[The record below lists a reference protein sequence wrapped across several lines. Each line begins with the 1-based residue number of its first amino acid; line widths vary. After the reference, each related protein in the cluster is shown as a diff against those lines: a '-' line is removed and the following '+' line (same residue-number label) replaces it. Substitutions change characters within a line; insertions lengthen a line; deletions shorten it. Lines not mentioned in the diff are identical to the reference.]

1 MILDKLCKGCKTKK
15 PYEMFRKSARGV
27 DGYAP
32 RCKACATVY
41 EKELRTKLHK
51 TNPEYVEK
59 QKQKNKEKY
68 EKNKGKYAKTSKAWR
83 EKNKDKLREQEKIRR
98 ATDPE
103 YAAKERARGKAT
115 YQRTKEK
122 SLSRQKMLRDTLSV
136 SYIKSLMGIAPE
148 EYVSPEA
155 IEKRRQQVI
164 AIRKRTE
171 HNKTRTGKVCPT
183 CKEEKAL
190 SEFYANGTSSHCKP
204 CSKAKS
210 SAFAKNNKEYMRN
223 LQKKNY
229 ERNPEKYIERSK
241 KYYEANKEKALQ
253 ASREWR
259 LKNPA
264 RYKELDKAYRDKN
277 RDKIL
282 KAQREWVKSWRLN
295 NPEEN
300 NARRKRHYEKH
311 KERYKAEFRENSKK
325 IVEQMPDRYI
335 NYILNYGKKKEDRL
349 IYPKEILEAKRA
361 QILLMR
367 AIKLINQGEV
377 NEKH

>member
-1 MILDKLCKGCKTKK
+1 MQTKLCKGCKTEK

-32 RCKACATVY
+32 RCKACAKVY
-41 EKELRTKLHK
+41 EKELRTKLYE

-59 QKQKNKEKY
+59 QKQKSKEKY
-68 EKNKGKYAKTSKAWR
+68 QKNKGRYAKTAKIWR
-83 EKNKDKLREQEKIRR
+83 EKNKDKIREQEKIRR

-122 SLSRQKMLRDTLSV
+122 SLSRQKILRDSLSDA
-136 SYIKSLMGIAPE
+136 YIKSLMGIPAKD
-148 EYVSPEA
+148 YISPEA
-155 IEKRRQQVI
+155 IEERRQHVI
-164 AIRKRTE
+164 ATRKKIE
-171 HNKTRTGKVCPT
+171 INKTGISKVCGK
-183 CKEEKAL
+183 CKEEKAK
-190 SEFYANGTSSHCKP
+190 SEFYMNGKASYCRA
-204 CSKAKS
+204 CSMAKS
-210 SAFAKNNKEYMRN
+210 SAFAKENKERIRI
-223 LQKKNY
+223 LSKNHY
-229 ERNPEKYIERSK
+229 EKNKEKYK
-241 KYYEANKEKALQ
+241 QKYKAYYEANREKAIQ
-253 ASREWR
+253 ACREWR
-259 LKNPA
+259 LKNPE

-282 KAQREWVKSWRLN
+282 KRQREWIKLWRLN
-295 NPEEN
+295 NPQES
-300 NARRKRHYEKH
+300 NARRKKHYEKH
-311 KERYKAEFRENSKK
+311 KERYRAEFKENSKK

-367 AIKLINQGEV
+367 AIKLINKGEA
-377 NEKH
+377 NEKY

>member
-1 MILDKLCKGCKTKK
+1 MKTCKGCKTEK
-15 PYEMFRKSARGV
+15 PYEMFRKSARGI

-32 RCKACATVY
+32 RCKVCSSGY
-41 EKELRTKLHK
+41 EKQLRTKLE

-59 QKQKNKEKY
+59 QKQKSKEKY
-68 EKNKGKYAKTSKAWR
+68 EKNKDYYAKVGKIWR
-83 EKNKDKLREQEKIRR
+83 QKNKDKIREREKIRR

-103 YAAKERARGKAT
+103 YVAKERARGKAT

-122 SLSRQKMLRDTLSV
+122 SLGRQKIMRDNLSD
-136 SYIKSLMGIAPE
+136 SYIKSLMGIPAE
-148 EYVSPEA
+148 NYVSPEA
-155 IEKRRQQVI
+155 IEERRQQVI

-171 HNKTRTGKVCPT
+171 HNKTRTSKVCPT

-190 SEFYANGTSSHCKP
+190 LEFYNNGKATYCRA

-210 SAFAKNNKEYMRN
+210 SEFAKNNREHMRA
-223 LQKKNY
+223 LSKKHY
-229 ERNPEKYIERSK
+229 EKHKEKYKQKSK
-241 KYYEANKEKALQ
+241 AYYEVNREKAIQ
-253 ASREWR
+253 ACREWR
-259 LKNPA
+259 LKNPE

-277 RDKIL
+277 RDRIL
-282 KAQREWVKSWRLN
+282 KRQREWVKLWRLN
-295 NPEEN
+295 NPQEN

-311 KERYKAEFRENSKK
+311 KERYKNYFRESSKK

-335 NYILNYGKKKEDRL
+335 NYVLNYGKKKEDRL

-367 AIKLINQGEV
+367 AIKLINKGET

>member
-41 EKELRTKLHK
+41 EKKLRTKLYK

-68 EKNKGKYAKTSKAWR
+68 EKNKGKYAKNSKAWR
-83 EKNKDKLREQEKIRR
+83 EKNKDKLREQERIRR

-103 YAAKERARGKAT
+103 YVAKERARGKVT
-115 YQRTKEK
+115 YQRRKEK
-122 SLSRQKMLRDTLSV
+122 SLGRQKMLRDNLSDA
-136 SYIKSLMGIAPE
+136 YIKSLMGISAE
-148 EYVSPEA
+148 DYVSPEA

-164 AIRKRTE
+164 ATRKKIE
-171 HNKTRTGKVCPT
+171 NNKTGTSKVCGM
-183 CKEEKAL
+183 CKEEKAK
-190 SEFYANGTSSHCKP
+190 SEFYMNGKATYCKT
-204 CSKAKS
+204 CSIAKS
-210 SAFAKNNKEYMRN
+210 SEFAKENKEHMRM
-223 LQKKNY
+223 LSKNY
-229 ERNPEKYIERSK
+229 YEK
-241 KYYEANKEKALQ
+241 NKEKYKQKFKAYYETNREKAIQ
-253 ASREWR
+253 ACREWR

-264 RYKELDKAYRDKN
+264 RSKELDKAYRDKN

-311 KERYKAEFRENSKK
+311 KERYRAEFRENSKK

-335 NYILNYGKKKEDRL
+335 NYVLNYGKKKEDRL
-349 IYPKEILEAKRA
+349 IYPKEILEVKRA
-361 QILLMR
+361 QILLIR
-367 AIKLINQGEV
+367 AIKLINKGV
-377 NEKH
+377 SK

>member
-1 MILDKLCKGCKTKK
+1 
-15 PYEMFRKSARGV
+15 MFRKSARGV

-59 QKQKNKEKY
+59 QKQKNKKNY

>member
-1 MILDKLCKGCKTKK
+1 MKTCKGCKTEK

-32 RCKACATVY
+32 RCKVCSSGY
-41 EKELRTKLHK
+41 EKQLRTKLE
-51 TNPEYVEK
+51 TNPEYVAK
-59 QKQKNKEKY
+59 QKQKSKEKY
-68 EKNKGKYAKTSKAWR
+68 EKNKGKYAQTAKRWR
-83 EKNKDKLREQEKIRR
+83 EKNKDKLREQERIRR

-103 YAAKERARGKAT
+103 YVAKERARGKAT

-122 SLSRQKMLRDTLSV
+122 SLGRQKIMRDNLSD
-136 SYIKSLMGIAPE
+136 SYIKSLMGIPAE
-148 EYVSPEA
+148 DYVSPEA
-155 IEKRRQQVI
+155 IEERRQQVI
-164 AIRKRTE
+164 AIRKKIE
-171 HNKTRTGKVCPT
+171 NNKTGTSKVCGM
-183 CKEEKAL
+183 CKEEKAK
-190 SEFYANGTSSHCKP
+190 SEFYSNG
-204 CSKAKS
+204 KATYCRVCLGIKS
-210 SAFAKNNKEYMRN
+210 SAYAKENRERMRTLSKNYYKKNKEKYR
-223 LQKKNY
+223 QKFKV
-229 ERNPEKYIERSK
+229 
-241 KYYEANKEKALQ
+241 YYEANREKAIQ
-253 ASREWR
+253 ACREWR
-259 LKNPA
+259 LKNPE

-282 KAQREWVKSWRLN
+282 KAQREWIRAWRLN
-295 NPEEN
+295 NPQEN

-325 IVEQMPDRYI
+325 IVEQMPDRYV

-367 AIKLINQGEV
+367 AIKLINKGET